1 MINSRSSP
9 ELHQIIGGI
18 PEGPHREC
26 LRLRRLRFKGWA
38 SGRTCF
44 SNSTIPTHKGTT
56 CGQAARHHEHR
67 HQGGDSVLTASETIH
82 PERRPLRR
90 RAGPPLR
97 HSPEGCEDDRD
108 SPFCGGRRWCLGGF
122 LRAHLGRLVRS
133 ADHVQ
138 RRRAQVPNP
147 ASGAAAAAASAKA
160 AAPTTDGRWFSLEF
174 PHLFLGQGAV
184 KLLSSTPVDDQHLFE
199 PQVFVFKNDTGNLV
213 SASVYIGRTWVAAP
227 LPKAP

>member
-1 MINSRSSP
+1 M
-9 ELHQIIGGI
+9 
-18 PEGPHREC
+18 
-26 LRLRRLRFKGWA
+26 
-38 SGRTCF
+38 
-44 SNSTIPTHKGTT
+44 
-56 CGQAARHHEHR
+56 
-67 HQGGDSVLTASETIH
+67 
-82 PERRPLRR
+82 
-90 RAGPPLR
+90 
-97 HSPEGCEDDRD
+97 
-108 SPFCGGRRWCLGGF
+108 
-122 LRAHLGRLVRS
+122 GRLLVTTNIDIKAGTQSLLPPKPYTLNDVLSDGAPVPLYAIPPKGAKTIEILPSAADAGGAWAVSFVLIS
-133 ADHVQ
+133 ADSYDPPITYSVGS
-138 RRRAQVPNP
+138 AQVPNP